1 MPDNALMLYT
11 SFEPIRKI
19 SKAKAIS
26 VTFIRRYLYIYIRIL
41 YIRMEF
47 NLSAINLA

>member
-1 MPDNALMLYT
+1 MSDNALMLYT

-26 VTFIRRYLYIYIRIL
+26 VTFIRRYFYIYIYT
-41 YIRMEF
+41 YI
-47 NLSAINLA
+47 IYTYGI